1 MNTQLAPMHSP
12 PFAGKSE
19 GTFAAPARYI
29 RFGVFHL
36 DLRKEELLKDG
47 MRVKL
52 QGKVYQALLA
62 LLERPGE
69 VVTRVTLRMRLWPS
83 DTHVNYDANVNT
95 TVNKLRQVLGDSPD
109 QPVFVDTIPRKGYSF
124 VAPIEYLDQPAA
136 PPSRTTILGEVGLIY
151 ASQESLVLASPHYWW
166 WDSDGNADW
175 TYVHRFDLTQG
186 APKYAASG
194 GFEGHPVS
202 QFSLDI
208 DKGHLRAAVNTQ
220 QVRMD
225 DKGSMRWDRSS
236 FARVLDASLREVGS
250 LERLSGL
257 IVERRHARLRVAI
270 DDREVDLLLVG
281 VEVQE

>member
-1 MNTQLAPMHSP
+1 MHSP

-136 PPSRTTILGEVGLIY
+136 QQGQNREGNFSAVAEMISREPTNSILRAALSSKWLAAGVI
-151 ASQESLVLASPHYWW
+151 SLVLAGMLFGAALMLYS
-166 WDSDGNADW
+166 
-175 TYVHRFDLTQG
+175 HRG
-186 APKYAASG
+186 
-194 GFEGHPVS
+194 
-202 QFSLDI
+202 I
-208 DKGHLRAAVNTQ
+208 
-220 QVRMD
+220 
-225 DKGSMRWDRSS
+225 
-236 FARVLDASLREVGS
+236 
-250 LERLSGL
+250 
-257 IVERRHARLRVAI
+257 
-270 DDREVDLLLVG
+270 
-281 VEVQE
+281 